1 MLIAIKGLVIR
12 FNIIGIN
19 DAKKY
24 NPTLEEYRFRIVPKF
39 SPNNNIILKESNR
52 KHNLERYKS

>member
-24 NPTLEEYRFRIVPKF
+24 NPTLEEYRFRIVPNF
-39 SPNNNIILKESNR
+39 SLDNNIILK
-52 KHNLERYKS
+52 